1 MPRKQAWLTSEYRRY
16 SLTASRG
23 LLQWSVEI
31 TPLAADM
38 PVLPLEMRV
47 VRGWEGDDLLSQ
59 AKARVDHLLASQPP
73 HYGAKRWDVRFG

>member
-1 MPRKQAWLTSEYRRY
+1 MFMPREHPWLTSEYRRY

-31 TPLAADM
+31 TPITPDM
-38 PVLPLEMRV
+38 PVLPPEMQV

-59 AKARVDHLLASQPP
+59 AKARIDHLLAFAREP
-73 HYGAKRWDVRFG
+73 H

>member
-1 MPRKQAWLTSEYRRY
+1 MPRKQAWLISEYRRY

-31 TPLAADM
+31 APLAADM

-59 AKARVDHLLASQPP
+59 AKTRVDHLLASHPP
-73 HYGAKRWDVRFG
+73 LYGPNRWGVRFG